1 MKLNRLALSNYRS
14 YARLEC
20 EFPSGIL
27 ILSGGNAQGKTSLIE
42 SIFYCAAFS
51 SALSQHDSQLIN
63 FRSPDEPLAVARI
76 KASYERDNASHLLE
90 TRIIRDAGLP
100 GAPTRK
106 EILLDGQRV
115 SVQNAIGKFPAVLFI
130 PQMTAIIDGAPQER
144 RRYLNIFLSQSAPGY
159 ARSLSSYKRIVTQRN
174 ALLKAIAEHRSDH
187 AQLPYWDELLVEQGA
202 FQIQQRAQALIF
214 LNERAASVHTRLT
227 DNRELLSI
235 HYQPALSVDN
245 DAEDSETFSTN
256 GLPDLEAIKT
266 MMRQNLQAARAREI
280 ARGVTLIGPHRD
292 EFRVAANGVDLNL
305 YGSRGQVRTALLSL
319 KFAETDWMERTMG
332 TMPIVLLDETLAE
345 LDEQRRSDLQS
356 WLNQMPQGI
365 LTTTDLTHF
374 QPDFIAAHTVRTV
387 ENGLIRE
394 NSGLRRADEL

>member
-1 MKLNRLALSNYRS
+1 M
-14 YARLEC
+14 
-20 EFPSGIL
+20 
-27 ILSGGNAQGKTSLIE
+27 
-42 SIFYCAAFS
+42 
-51 SALSQHDSQLIN
+51 
-63 FRSPDEPLAVARI
+63 
-76 KASYERDNASHLLE
+76 
-90 TRIIRDAGLP
+90 
-100 GAPTRK
+100 
-106 EILLDGQRV
+106 
-115 SVQNAIGKFPAVLFI
+115 
-130 PQMTAIIDGAPQER
+130 
-144 RRYLNIFLSQSAPGY
+144 
-159 ARSLSSYKRIVTQRN
+159 TQRN

-356 WLNQMPQGI
+356 WLNQIPQGI